1 METKVDIWHQIN
13 KNVIFW
19 EFYNIV
25 RNLRY
30 CPFCPP
36 CMKMPWRAW
45 KRFGSDME
53 KFKILLTDPR
63 ILPFYARKFIIANH
77 KNNIWLYFLKIK
89 LSFLICYKGLCMK
102 YIHIFLP
109 TSSPLPFCLTS
120 TYNPAHILH
129 AEPLI
134 IEFIVVM
141 FFVISCKFVVV
152 PIQGRLF
159 TGINILN
166 IEYV

>member
-1 METKVDIWHQIN
+1 MTW
-13 KNVIFW
+13 KNSKFFW
-19 EFYNIV
+19 
-25 RNLRY
+25 
-30 CPFCPP
+30 
-36 CMKMPWRAW
+36 
-45 KRFGSDME
+45 
-53 KFKILLTDPR
+53 LTQLDPR

-120 TYNPAHILH
+120 TYNCAHILH

-141 FFVISCKFVVV
+141 FFVIFNMFSPTVREKTTFQMSRNMLTQQNVHILWNFKC
-152 PIQGRLF
+152 PSYHTIGQ
-159 TGINILN
+159 NILN
-166 IEYV
+166 HTYVKSIYMALHNSENQI